1 MFNSR
6 KPFRFCPCDF
16 EGHNVE
22 EGRQQK
28 ALLVCEGVEG
38 RGVWGGRR
46 DGLAYV
52 AVKRQEAF
60 EESWYPFPASLGPAG
75 G

>member
-1 MFNSR
+1 M
-6 KPFRFCPCDF
+6 
-16 EGHNVE
+16 E